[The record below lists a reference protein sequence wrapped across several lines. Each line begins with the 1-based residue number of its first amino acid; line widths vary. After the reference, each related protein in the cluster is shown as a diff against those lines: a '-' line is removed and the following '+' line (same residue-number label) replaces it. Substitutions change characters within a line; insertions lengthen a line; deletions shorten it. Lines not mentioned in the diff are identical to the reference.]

1 MVVIKR
7 VEIVALFLWMG
18 VFCCFGQTDSVAT
31 RIIDPN
37 EIRDRYVVE
46 SMDSITAERVEEQ
59 IILQQFVESL
69 AEVNSSCPMKME
81 NIGNAIL
88 DSMTFEYPQVI
99 YHLSMLSK
107 DYQERPS
114 EIVKEEASL
123 YFLLTRTS
131 HFFWVIRKCYL
142 GLTYHISFIDK
153 EGVTTIL
160 YTPDEISRIYSQEV
174 PKERVLQY
182 ISEVLEEANKMFP
195 MYADNMRV
203 ESISINKRYF
213 QYDYTVF
220 EDKTLNI
227 KTLKKSEWAIKS
239 NLKNTMLAEN
249 SDMYLLI
256 TGSALL
262 HYGFIFRFASNA
274 KKKHLDVVFSP
285 DEMQEIERC
294 RLQR

>member
-1 MVVIKR
+1 MMKGVAMFKHI
-7 VEIVALFLWMG
+7 EIVAIFLWMG
-18 VFCCFGQTDSVAT
+18 VLCCYGQTDSVAT

-69 AEVNSSCPMKME
+69 AEVNASCPMKME

-99 YHLSMLSK
+99 YQLSMLSK

-114 EIVKEEASL
+114 EIVK
-123 YFLLTRTS
+123 
-131 HFFWVIRKCYL
+131 
-142 GLTYHISFIDK
+142 
-153 EGVTTIL
+153 
-160 YTPDEISRIYSQEV
+160 
-174 PKERVLQY
+174 
-182 ISEVLEEANKMFP
+182 EEANKMFP

-203 ESISINKRYF
+203 ESISINKGYF
-213 QYDYTVF
+213 QYDYTVI

-285 DEMQEIERC
+285 DEMQEIERR